1 MYGSGTN
8 KCTLTPRFQDKMF
21 YEFSNKIK
29 FVRKKFLKAILS
41 NKLLILNLCS
51 FVSVSDL

>member
-51 FVSVSDL
+51 YVSVSDL